1 MAAING
7 TNFLLYKSDID
18 PKVALFSERVKRDG
32 GILEALH
39 CIRDAFEDEK
49 LPLGHSTNVSVSLN
63 VDMPESTNKESQG
76 FLEVLPGVRS
86 GSITVEGLVDYT
98 DSQNAAELADFL
110 LNRTKLFFEFGT
122 AASGDQVY
130 EGAGFLSSLE
140 VSAEMESPVTYSG
153 SITITGTISTT
164 TN

>member
-98 DSQNAAELADFL
+98 DSLSYADYVNMVITRQKVEFYMQATDNNFIVNGNGFVNSVEQVGPAEGV
-110 LNRTKLFFEFGT
+110 TT
-122 AASGDQVY
+122 Y
-130 EGAGFLSSLE
+130 SLE
-140 VSAEMESPVTYSG
+140 LEL
-153 SITITGTISTT
+153 
-164 TN
+164 TNLIQVN